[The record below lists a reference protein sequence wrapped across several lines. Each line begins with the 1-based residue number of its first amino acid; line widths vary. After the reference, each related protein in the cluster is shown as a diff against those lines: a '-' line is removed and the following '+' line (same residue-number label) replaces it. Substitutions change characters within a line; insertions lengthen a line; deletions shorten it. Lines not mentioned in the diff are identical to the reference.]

1 GNSRTAAAG
10 AEWRDLPGGELR
22 QSSAVRRPA
31 SAHAGRRA
39 DGGVQRA
46 GQRVQ
51 ERSSQRQPQE
61 RIQLRSDRGAER
73 PQGSRQARHRPQ
85 GRARLPGVGR
95 RQGQQY
101 LQRHDHRDRGAGA
114 QQRQLAR
121 AWRKADRDQPGHR
134 IHPLRRHGRP
144 AHHQCRQLGAVH
156 ARGRRAHRIRGRRL
170 HQRCAADGLVAARD
184 DESVAVLKDN
194 LVIVSRGL
202 DKLFGSARKSALWL
216 LLALLAS
223 TQVHAQTLRELAD
236 FAGVR
241 DNALVGYGLVVGLDG
256 SGDQTMQ
263 TPFTTQSLTNMFSRL
278 GITVPAGTNM
288 QLRNVAAVMV
298 TATLPPFAAP
308 GQHIDVV
315 ASSVGNAK
323 SLRGGTLLM
332 TPLKGVDGSTY
343 AIAQGNLLV
352 GGAGA
357 SAGGSSVQINQQ
369 AGGSISDG
377 AIVERSVPLQL
388 GQNGGALALQLKR
401 ADFGTAQRVVDAINN
416 AMGRQVASAENA
428 RTIRVDGPQDSN
440 QRVDFIARIQ
450 SLDVTPVDAPA
461 R

>member
-1 GNSRTAAAG
+1 
-10 AEWRDLPGGELR
+10 
-22 QSSAVRRPA
+22 
-31 SAHAGRRA
+31 
-39 DGGVQRA
+39 
-46 GQRVQ
+46 
-51 ERSSQRQPQE
+51 
-61 RIQLRSDRGAER
+61 
-73 PQGSRQARHRPQ
+73 
-85 GRARLPGVGR
+85 
-95 RQGQQY
+95 
-101 LQRHDHRDRGAGA
+101 
-114 QQRQLAR
+114 
-121 AWRKADRDQPGHR
+121 
-134 IHPLRRHGRP
+134 
-144 AHHQCRQLGAVH
+144 
-156 ARGRRAHRIRGRRL
+156 
-170 HQRCAADGLVAARD
+170 
-184 DESVAVLKDN
+184 
-194 LVIVSRGL
+194 VIVSRGL
-202 DKLFGSARKSALWL
+202 DKLFGSARRSALWL
-216 LLALLAS
+216 LLALLAT

-315 ASSVGNAK
+315 VSSVGNAK

-332 TPLKGVDGSTY
+332 TPLKGVDGNTY
-343 AIAQGNLLV
+343 AIAQGNMLV

-369 AGGSISDG
+369 SGGTISDG
-377 AIVERSVPLQL
+377 AIVERSVPLEL
-388 GQNGGALALQLKR
+388 GQNGGMLALQLKR
-401 ADFGTAQRVVDAINN
+401 ADFGTAQRVVDAING

-428 RTIRVDGPQDSN
+428 RTIRVDGPQDPN

-450 SLDVTPVDAPA
+450 SLEVTPVDAPA
-461 R
+461 RVIINARNGSVVLNQRVTLQPAAVAHGDLSVVISTENTVSQPAPFSNGKTTVVQNSAINITKQRGSLNVVKGADLMQVVDALNALGATPQDLMSILEALKAAGSLNADLEMM